1 MTRILLKKFFNELIC
16 VNITLNSFNQE
27 KNSMIWINILIGLIL
42 LFAGRRLFWL
52 FVACVGFAS
61 GFHYAQQIGAIH
73 SPILVLILAIAVGAA
88 GAFIAILF
96 QKAAIVIAGFAA
108 GGYIVLILS
117 DQFAGLPSPMVW
129 LPYIIGGVVG
139 AIVLF
144 LVFDWAL
151 IFLSTLTGATLIVQ
165 MAAFNPWIEIAL
177 FIALVIAG
185 MAFQAK
191 SLTGERRAQ

>member
-1 MTRILLKKFFNELIC
+1 
-16 VNITLNSFNQE
+16 
-27 KNSMIWINILIGLIL
+27 MIWINILIGLIL
-42 LFAGRRLFWL
+42 LFAGRGLFWL

-73 SPILVLILAIAVGAA
+73 SPILVLILAIAVGAV

-108 GGYIVLILS
+108 GGYIVLILF
-117 DQFAGLPSPMVW
+117 DQFTGLSSQMVW

-151 IFLSTLTGATLIVQ
+151 IFLSALTGATLIVQ

-185 MAFQAK
+185 VAFQAK